1 MLYGRMGSMSCHLRF
16 LKIKIKKKKKR
27 CMSLFESL
35 MESITV
41 KNFFFSLLISAT
53 HVFSLEFSP
62 TQLLSF
68 LLFTH

>member
-1 MLYGRMGSMSCHLRF
+1 MLCGRMGSMSCQLR
-16 LKIKIKKKKKR
+16 LKKKKKQ

-41 KNFFFSLLISAT
+41 KKFFFSLLISAT
-53 HVFSLEFSP
+53 HVFSLELSP